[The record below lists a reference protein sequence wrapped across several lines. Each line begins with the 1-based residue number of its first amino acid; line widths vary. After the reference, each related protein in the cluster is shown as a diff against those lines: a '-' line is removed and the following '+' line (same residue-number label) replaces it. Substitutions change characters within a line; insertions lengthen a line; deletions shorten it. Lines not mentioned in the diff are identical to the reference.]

1 MENVCIPTIQD
12 FKMDQ
17 SARWCP
23 GCGGHAVLAA
33 VQRAL
38 PETGVTKENVVFVS
52 GIGCSSRFPYYIN
65 TYGFHGLHGRGA
77 AIASGIK
84 LANPGLSVW
93 LVTGDGDSMA
103 IGGNH
108 FIHLLRRNLDINILL
123 FNNKI
128 YGLTKGQYSP
138 TTPKGSVTKSSPDGT
153 IENPFLP
160 GELAMGAQGNFFA
173 RVVDNDLEMMK
184 DVFIQAARHK
194 GTSLVEVLQNCVIF
208 NDDIHAEISSKELR
222 EEHQIHLK
230 HGKPMLFGKNREF
243 GLVQE
248 GSKFRVGTIGKDISL
263 EDVLIHDAVNRDDTR
278 HYMLVRMSLPE
289 YPIAMGV
296 IRACRSSV
304 YEDLMYEQM
313 ATIQAKSKI
322 RTMDDLLTSGNT
334 FKLE

>member
-1 MENVCIPTIQD
+1 
-12 FKMDQ
+12 MDQ